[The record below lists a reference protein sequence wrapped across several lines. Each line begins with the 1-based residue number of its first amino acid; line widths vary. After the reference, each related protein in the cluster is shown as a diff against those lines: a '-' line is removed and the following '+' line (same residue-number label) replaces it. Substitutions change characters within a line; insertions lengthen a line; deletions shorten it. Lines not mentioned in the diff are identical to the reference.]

1 MATTLPLTPGRL
13 VALALGV
20 PVVLALIGWAGFSTV
35 ALADQAGVRVHLSV
49 ADGQRTQVTIDNPD
63 ATIHPGPGGRIWVSG
78 TLRGSLAR
86 PTFSWRSTA
95 AGLALRSRCWA
106 PTGFC
111 SLNYDI
117 TVPAGRPL
125 AVSDGSGN
133 LNAGGF
139 GGRVWLSDG
148 SGDLNASGLA
158 GTISLNDG
166 SGDITASG
174 LTGDRVR
181 VSDGSG
187 DIVVTG
193 LAATD
198 VTGNDSSGGL
208 TLRFTKVPRRVDV
221 TDGSGDIT
229 LMLPPGPTSYH
240 VNAQSSSGSTTIS
253 VKRSLSSPY
262 LIVASDNSG
271 DITIS

>member
-1 MATTLPLTPGRL
+1 MATRLPLTPGRL

-20 PVVLALIGWAGFSTV
+20 PVVLALIGWAGFATV
-35 ALADQAGVRVHLSV
+35 ALADQAGYRVHLSV
-49 ADGQRTQVTIDNPD
+49 AGGQRTQVTIDNPD

-95 AGLALRSRCWA
+95 AGLALRSRCRV

-111 SLNYDI
+111 SLNYDL

-125 AVSDGSGN
+125 AV
-133 LNAGGF
+133 
-139 GGRVWLSDG
+139 SDG

-198 VTGNDSSGGL
+198 VTGIDSSGDL

-229 LMLPPGPTSYH
+229 LMLPPGPTSYD

-253 VKRSLSSPY
+253 VKQSLSSPY

-271 DITIS
+271 NITIS